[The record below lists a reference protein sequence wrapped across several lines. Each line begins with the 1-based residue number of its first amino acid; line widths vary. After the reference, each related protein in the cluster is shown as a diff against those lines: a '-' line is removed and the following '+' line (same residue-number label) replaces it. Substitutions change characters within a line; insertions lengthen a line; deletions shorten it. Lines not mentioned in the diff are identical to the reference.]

1 MALAL
6 AEVHREIKNRIL
18 FCPSEER
25 TARELQQ
32 LPEGEREQVWAD
44 MTGNPEATYYRIHAE
59 CPELINERLDALKDE
74 LKGQR
79 EDDRKAYDLAVKHN
93 ADYVHRQKIR
103 FLRADDF
110 DPAAAAARMVAHF
123 NLKLNLFGPDLLG
136 RDIRLDDLSDDDL
149 ESLRGGGVQLLS
161 VPDHA
166 TRGVCFTRTRNYV
179 YKDRNNLVSRA
190 KGTL

>member
-1 MALAL
+1 MALTL
-6 AEVHREIKNRIL
+6 PEDHRGIKDRIL

-32 LPEGEREQVWAD
+32 LPKGEREKVWAD
-44 MTGNPEATYYRIHAE
+44 MTGNPETIYYRIHAE
-59 CPELINERLDALKDE
+59 RPELVCERLEALENE
-74 LKGQR
+74 LKGQQEDYR
-79 EDDRKAYDLAVKHN
+79 EAFDLAVKQN

-123 NLKLNLFGPDLLG
+123 NLKLDLFGSDLLG

-149 ESLRGGGVQLLS
+149 ESLRGGGMQLLQ

-166 TRGVCFTRTRNYV
+166 TRGVVFTRELATMFTRT
-179 YKDRNNLVSRA
+179 DRIS
-190 KGTL
+190 